1 MYTIHTH
8 HNISPVLM
16 RINRVI
22 LRLRSSFIHFL
33 SILLL
38 WAWESSANIR
48 NDREVLLLQI
58 KRITKTSAKAST
70 EFVRFSRFRW
80 CCCCCCY
87 FSFFVKTSQC
97 LQSEWICEFW
107 NLSVRVCDSCW
118 IWNKNVHI
126 LFFSP
131 SIERIVSDLEMP
143 CKLKQVTNSR
153 A

>member
-87 FSFFVKTSQC
+87 FPSLLKHLNVYNLNEYANFEIWVCVCVIRAGFGIKMCIFF
-97 LQSEWICEFW
+97 
-107 NLSVRVCDSCW
+107 
-118 IWNKNVHI
+118 
-126 LFFSP
+126 FFLHP
-131 SIERIVSDLEMP
+131 LREL
-143 CKLKQVTNSR
+143 
-153 A
+153 